1 MFHKTQKSKSFVAK
15 IFPAHARSSAIKG
28 FSKLNVWYGK
38 GIQVLAFIRNVE
50 ITDIG
55 ILMAI
60 AKYFFGDS
68 LSNGTIIMIGGG
80 YWVLNTVINLSVGW
94 FWEHHK
100 GWEIEARVRA
110 KRVDAQRTVLV
121 DPDTGEPYG
130 LNRLGR
136 MINGK
141 KQGQGHK

>member
-1 MFHKTQKSKSFVAK
+1 MFHKTGESRSFARRV
-15 IFPAHARSSAIKG
+15 FPAHSRSALIHS
-28 FSKLNVWYGK
+28 FSKLNIWYGK

-68 LSNGTIIMIGGG
+68 ISNSTIVIVGAG
-80 YWVLNTVINLSVGW
+80 YWVLNTIVNLCVGW
-94 FWEHHK
+94 FWEHHS

-121 DPDTGEPYG
+121 DPESGIPYG
-130 LNRLGR
+130 LKEIKGAGD
-136 MINGK
+136 GK
-141 KQGQGHK
+141 E